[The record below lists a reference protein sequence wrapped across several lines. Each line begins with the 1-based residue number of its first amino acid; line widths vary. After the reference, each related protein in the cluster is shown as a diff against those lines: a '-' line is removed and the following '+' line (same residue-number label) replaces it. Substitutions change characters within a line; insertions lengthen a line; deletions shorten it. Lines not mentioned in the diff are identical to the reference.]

1 MLASLLYGPF
11 LSPAAG
17 DASRRKA
24 EQQGQDGTES
34 FCFLL
39 LAGERIDYI
48 IHALDVG
55 MRGDDSQ

>member
-24 EQQGQDGTES
+24 EQQGQDGTH
-34 FCFLL
+34 
-39 LAGERIDYI
+39 GEP
-48 IHALDVG
+48 HAPVVVAIN
-55 MRGDDSQ
+55 